1 MALIKCP
8 VCGQPVSD
16 KSQMCPHCG
25 SPIQS
30 FAAANDPSRYNEVP
44 ANYGDEPIRF
54 NENPVPYNEEPI
66 RYNEN
71 PAPYNGNPI
80 GYNENPTPYNE
91 NHMPYNDG
99 MPQYGQQQV
108 EPGYRNEPQAE
119 SKKPST
125 LEVVLLV
132 LFMLCSV
139 GFTAFMAYK
148 EIYLTAR

>member
-16 KSQMCPHCG
+16 KAQMCPHCG

-54 NENPVPYNEEPI
+54 NENP
-66 RYNEN
+66 
-71 PAPYNGNPI
+71 APYNGNPI
-80 GYNENPTPYNE
+80 GYNENPMPFNE
-91 NHMPYNDG
+91 G

-139 GFTAFMAYK
+139 GFTAFMSYK

>member
-16 KSQMCPHCG
+16 KAQMCPHCG

-54 NENPVPYNEEPI
+54 NENP
-66 RYNEN
+66 
-71 PAPYNGNPI
+71 APYNGNPI
-80 GYNENPTPYNE
+80 GYNENPMPFNE
-91 NHMPYNDG
+91 G

>member
-16 KSQMCPHCG
+16 KAQMCPHCG

-54 NENPVPYNEEPI
+54 NETPVPYNEEPI

-80 GYNENPTPYNE
+80 GYNENP
-91 NHMPYNDG
+91 MPYNDG

-125 LEVVLLV
+125 LEVVLLL

-139 GFTAFMAYK
+139 GFTAFMAS
-148 EIYLTAR
+148 TAISLPAR

>member
-1 MALIKCP
+1 M
-8 VCGQPVSD
+8 PVSD
-16 KSQMCPHCG
+16 KAQMCPHCG

-54 NENPVPYNEEPI
+54 
-66 RYNEN
+66 NEN

-125 LEVVLLV
+125 LEVVLLL